1 MSLTACCAVSETSD
15 RDVIKNHE
23 ARLADVPEQPANQS
37 SRQALTPV
45 FTLVDWR
52 INLLVGYECSFL
64 RVTFKQGVFQTVR
77 VPDRQTDRWQEN
89 ERPEG
94 WGVER
99 RATTGMSKRKSGERA
114 REERV
119 C

>member
-89 ERPEG
+89 ERPE
-94 WGVER
+94 E
-99 RATTGMSKRKSGERA
+99 S
-114 REERV
+114 RV
-119 C
+119 GKECRSRWSPYHHKKKQKYT